1 MRYFKFAERD
11 RRTFRHDNS
20 RLGLKNDTIVSL
32 LFPLSCETNMAKTAI
47 LPGHTI
53 QICVN
58 VNKSV
63 TKQSLPVFPANIKK
77 QVASAIPILLTKGH
91 ARLW

>member
-1 MRYFKFAERD
+1 
-11 RRTFRHDNS
+11 
-20 RLGLKNDTIVSL
+20 
-32 LFPLSCETNMAKTAI
+32 MAKTAI

>member
-63 TKQSLPVFPANIKK
+63 
-77 QVASAIPILLTKGH
+77 
-91 ARLW
+91 

>member
-1 MRYFKFAERD
+1 
-11 RRTFRHDNS
+11 
-20 RLGLKNDTIVSL
+20 
-32 LFPLSCETNMAKTAI
+32 MAKRAI
-47 LPGHTI
+47 VPGHTI

-58 VNKSV
+58 LNKSV

-91 ARLW
+91 ARLWGCRFRIRRTGLPVWHLVIC